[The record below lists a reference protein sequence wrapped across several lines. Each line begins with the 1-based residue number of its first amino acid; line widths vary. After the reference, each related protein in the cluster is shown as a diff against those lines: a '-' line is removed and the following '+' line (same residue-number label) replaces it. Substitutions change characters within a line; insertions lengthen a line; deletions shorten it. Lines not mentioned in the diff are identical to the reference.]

1 MTYSEKL
8 KLYQVWKQL
17 INMSAG
23 EIIDWATSDY
33 GKAAGISRSEAK
45 EKGIR
50 SGRDSAL
57 ALVRMLPKGRG
68 FVSAFEN
75 WSPAE
80 WRWAKAQV
88 GFIKRMLGMRKRIT
102 GNPYIKD
109 GKPTRWLSAL
119 RLWGHDPRK
128 RIRKTKYLQSWQPY
142 FCSALLSG
150 EEREEMQYLK
160 LIMP

>member
-1 MTYSEKL
+1 MYWKIVFSLKNLYCKLAEMTYSEKL
-8 KLYQVWKQL
+8 KLYQTWKHL

-88 GFIKRMLGMRKRIT
+88 GFIRRMLGMRKRIT

-119 RLWGHDPRK
+119 MLWGHDPRK
-128 RIRKTKYLQSWQPY
+128 
-142 FCSALLSG
+142 
-150 EEREEMQYLK
+150 
-160 LIMP
+160 